1 MSPCPRPLD
10 PIDAEAVAAGAEPV
24 FAPDSAVHAAS
35 CAPCG
40 AAVARARLLSE
51 DLDGLSPTPFPVP
64 DLAAR
69 VVRLRAFSPRERRT
83 YALWR
88 APVLLAGGLLV
99 GGLALISV
107 PALTA
112 AEQAG
117 FGSAALVPLLG
128 FFRSLARWA
137 PDLVRV
143 APSGLEALAR
153 AFSEERALGVAA
165 LLLLLPSAFGLTRVF
180 SRARGRR

>member
-10 PIDAEAVAAGAEPV
+10 PIDAEAIAAGAEPL
-24 FAPDSAVHAAS
+24 FAPDSAAHAAS

-40 AAVARARLLSE
+40 AVVERARLLSG
-51 DLDGLSPTPFPVP
+51 DLDGLGRAPFPVP
-64 DLAAR
+64 DLAERA
-69 VVRLRAFSPRERRT
+69 VRLRAFSPRERRT

-88 APVLLAGGLLV
+88 APVLLAGGLAV
-99 GGLALISV
+99 GGLTLLSL

-112 AEQAG
+112 ADQVGLAG
-117 FGSAALVPLLG
+117 GALAALLG
-128 FFRSLARWA
+128 FFRSLVRWA

-143 APSGLEALAR
+143 APNGVEALAE
-153 AFSEERALGVAA
+153 AFSRERAVGLAA

-180 SRARGRR
+180 ARARSRR

>member
-10 PIDAEAVAAGAEPV
+10 PIDAEAIAAGAEPL

-35 CAPCG
+35 CAACG
-40 AAVARARLLSE
+40 AAVERARLLSE
-51 DLDGLSPTPFPVP
+51 RLDELATDPFPVP
-64 DLAAR
+64 DLAPR

-83 YALWR
+83 YALWK
-88 APVLLAGGLLV
+88 APVLLSAGLAV
-99 GGLALISV
+99 GGLTLLSL

-112 AEQAG
+112 GEQAG
-117 FGSAALVPLLG
+117 LGGAALAPLVA

-137 PDLVRV
+137 PDLLQA
-143 APSGLEALAR
+143 APSGLEGLAE
-153 AFSEERALGVAA
+153 AFSRERVLGLAA

-180 SRARGRR
+180 SRARSRR